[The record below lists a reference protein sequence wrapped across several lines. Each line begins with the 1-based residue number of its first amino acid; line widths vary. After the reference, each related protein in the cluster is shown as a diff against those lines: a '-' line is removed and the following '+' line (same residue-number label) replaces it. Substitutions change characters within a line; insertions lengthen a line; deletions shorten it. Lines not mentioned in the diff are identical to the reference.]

1 MWKIIYFIMKMLP
14 GHYAKMAMW
23 VAMEKLEI
31 VPLSSF
37 HCSKATWIYCNNGNA
52 KGIG

>member
-23 VAMEKLEI
+23 VAMENRKIAELD
-31 VPLSSF
+31 
-37 HCSKATWIYCNNGNA
+37 A
-52 KGIG
+52 KMDALKKGEKNE